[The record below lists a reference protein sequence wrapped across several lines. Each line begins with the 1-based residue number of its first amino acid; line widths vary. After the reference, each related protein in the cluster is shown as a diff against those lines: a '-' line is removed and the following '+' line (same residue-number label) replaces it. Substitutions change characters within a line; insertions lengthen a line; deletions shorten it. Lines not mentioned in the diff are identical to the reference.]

1 MSWTRIKAILLQEW
15 YVLYRSGEVIT
26 DIVVF
31 PVGHIVVFGFISLFL
46 SQENKEL
53 GELVLLGMIL
63 WQVVWIVEYAL
74 TLGSLWNIWSRNLT
88 NLFISPLRLSEYIF
102 AHTLSGVV
110 KAFLVFVCGSALS
123 YYVFNFN
130 ILDAGI
136 LVLTL
141 TFINLSLFAYALG
154 VAILGLIFRFGT
166 RVQAAAWGLVTILQP
181 LMAPFYPV
189 DVMPQIM
196 QYIAYLFP
204 ATYTFEAARHGLA
217 TGGEV
222 AWGLFAISFVG
233 NGIYCVVCTFLF
245 LRMYDVS
252 RDTGQF
258 ARNEV

>member
-102 AHTLSGVV
+102 AHTMSENPQCCLPRRSCC
-110 KAFLVFVCGSALS
+110 KTERSAE
-123 YYVFNFN
+123 
-130 ILDAGI
+130 
-136 LVLTL
+136 
-141 TFINLSLFAYALG
+141 ALPKMFQSTES
-154 VAILGLIFRFGT
+154 IR
-166 RVQAAAWGLVTILQP
+166 
-181 LMAPFYPV
+181 
-189 DVMPQIM
+189 
-196 QYIAYLFP
+196 
-204 ATYTFEAARHGLA
+204 
-217 TGGEV
+217 
-222 AWGLFAISFVG
+222 
-233 NGIYCVVCTFLF
+233 
-245 LRMYDVS
+245 
-252 RDTGQF
+252 
-258 ARNEV
+258 